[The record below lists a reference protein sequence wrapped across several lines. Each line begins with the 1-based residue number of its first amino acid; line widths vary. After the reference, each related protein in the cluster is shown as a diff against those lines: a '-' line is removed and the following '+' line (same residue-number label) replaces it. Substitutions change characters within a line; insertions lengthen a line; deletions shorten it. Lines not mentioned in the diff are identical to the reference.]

1 MKDSEVVKAAI
12 WNGMMTKERG
22 VIRQVIGAI
31 GLTEGFKEINIY
43 DQKGVLHYTTRQ
55 MKTPVQVDVSNE
67 PLLDDLKSNPQIR
80 HRISKDISVISV
92 VNPLLNAQSCSTAGC
107 HARPEGDPILGAI
120 EVKIGLEKISREITQ
135 GKHKTIVFASLLFL
149 VVCTV
154 SGAAVLV
161 FVNPSIRNIQD
172 KASKMARGEY
182 VPREKAGGTDEIADL
197 ARDFDRMSFQIN
209 QRTNELETSRRMYK
223 SLFDEVP
230 CYLTVIDRDFR
241 ITRANRSFKSE
252 FGDKVNQHC
261 FSGYKNKTSRCK
273 NCPVEKSFNDGA
285 SHQSEEVWSVNG
297 SQTNVIVKTSPIFDE
312 KGKVEEVLE
321 MAVDVT
327 LLKKLQFKIEKK
339 RQEFQYLFESV
350 PCYLTVVDKDFN
362 IIRTNNF
369 FARDFGPGEGQKC
382 FQVYKNFEKKCDNC
396 PVEKT
401 FLDGC
406 TNYSEEV
413 WRKDG
418 EDTYIIVYTAPVTDE
433 NGAIVAV
440 MEMSTNITEVKRLQG
455 ELAILGETI
464 AGMSHSIKNI
474 LAGLEG
480 GVYVLDSGLTRNRED
495 RVKAGWAM
503 VKNNVEKI
511 SDLVKG
517 ILYASKER
525 EPEYKLY
532 EFGQLL
538 SEVCDLFEAKAKD
551 EGIQLVR
558 DFQRTMCSCFID
570 PGGIHSALSNL
581 VSNAIYACRTE
592 DSEVSHSVVVSGRVE
607 KGLLIV
613 EISDDGVGM
622 SQEALQNLFTKFY
635 STKGSEGTGLGLVI
649 TRKVIHEHGGVI
661 RAESLLGQGS
671 KFIVELPVRNDIS
684 QKDMHRDKELKV

>member
-22 VIRQVIGAI
+22 VIRQIINAI

-43 DQKGVLHYTTRQ
+43 DQKGVLHYTSRQ
-55 MKTPVQVDVSNE
+55 IKTPVQVDVSEE
-67 PLLDDLKSNPQIR
+67 PLLNDLKSNPRIR
-80 HRISKDISVISV
+80 HSISKDIAVISV

-107 HARPEGDPILGAI
+107 HARPEDDLILGAV

-161 FVNPSIRNIQD
+161 FVSPSIRNIQD

-558 DFQRTMCSCFID
+558 DFQRTMCSCLID

-671 KFIVELPVRNDIS
+671 KFIVEWPVRNDIS
-684 QKDMHRDKELKV
+684 QKDMHREKELKV